1 MGGDGERHQ
10 DIQQGNLDNN
20 LKIAEIISQVVY
32 NYIAKKLGEYLYEVD
47 IDVSFT
53 GDSVS
58 VEVEAEGSPIIDQSL
73 LDATIDEAT
82 KLGIIVADMAKE
94 GLIKPDEDKVSVL
107 RKALRRL
114 RELSKNS
121 VGDA

>member
-73 LDATIDEAT
+73 LDATVDEAT

>member
-1 MGGDGERHQ
+1 MGGDGERYQ